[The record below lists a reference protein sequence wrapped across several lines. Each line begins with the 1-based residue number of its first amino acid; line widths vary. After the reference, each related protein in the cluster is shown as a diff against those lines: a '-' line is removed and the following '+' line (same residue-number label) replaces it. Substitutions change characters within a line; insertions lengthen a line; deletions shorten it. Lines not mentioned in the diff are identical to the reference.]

1 MAAGA
6 SARLGDLGPDQSP
19 LVAVTFQRDT
29 DRKKKYL
36 EAEPKALG
44 ITQMGL
50 GGFVI
55 SFTAMFLSHN
65 LGQPEADVT
74 IFVTS
79 TLVIVAGIL
88 AVVAQNLHL
97 PTLRAC
103 MGMQL
108 VACGASII
116 GLIVSLGKMAHAYY
130 PCWHDYDHN
139 NTLPYGDMC
148 HNMRK
153 GMNLICAG
161 GVLIQAAL
169 IAISAT
175 LVCYSCKVANCCCP
189 APKMPVIT
197 VQVPPAPAEESA
209 QMNTEE

>member
-97 PTLRAC
+97 PT
-103 MGMQL
+103 
-108 VACGASII
+108 
-116 GLIVSLGKMAHAYY
+116 
-130 PCWHDYDHN
+130 
-139 NTLPYGDMC
+139 
-148 HNMRK
+148 K